1 MTWFIA
7 IGLAWGIG
15 AGSARAQD
23 LEKIR
28 TLYIAAAYEDALAAM
43 PAPESASTEV
53 EQFRAL
59 CLLALG
65 REDDARA
72 AIERLV
78 KGSPLFKPSEDDMS
92 PRMRGMFASVRV
104 ALIPDLAR
112 AAYVDAKKAFEAK
125 KGPEATAGFTRTI
138 ELIDSLPEESRG
150 PLEDIRLLAAEF
162 SDLAAARAPKAEPAP
177 PTTPAAEPEHP
188 PAPAGAIVPAV
199 AIDERLPAW
208 NPPDVATARTEYIGV
223 MRVEIGVDGRV
234 TSATILEPSHP
245 AYDVAALQAAKRWV
259 YRPATRG
266 GKPIPSQKDIR
277 VRLVPR

>member
-1 MTWFIA
+1 MKSFVA
-7 IGLAWGIG
+7 IVLAWGIG
-15 AGSARAQD
+15 AGTAGAQD

-43 PAPESASTEV
+43 PAAESTSTEV

-78 KGSPLFKPSEDDMS
+78 KGSPLFKPSADDMS
-92 PRMRGMFASVRV
+92 PKMRAMFAGVR
-104 ALIPDLAR
+104 ASLIPDLAR
-112 AAYVDAKKAFEAK
+112 SAYAEAKKAFEAK
-125 KGPEATAGFTRTI
+125 KVPEATAGFTRTV

-150 PLEDIRLLAAEF
+150 PLEDIRLLATEFGELAE
-162 SDLAAARAPKAEPAP
+162 ARASKPEPPAETKPSADPPLPVPAP
-177 PTTPAAEPEHP
+177 
-188 PAPAGAIVPAV
+188 IVQAV
-199 AIDERLPAW
+199 AIEERLPAW
-208 NPPDVATARTEYIGV
+208 NPPDVTTARTEYVGLV
-223 MRVEIGVDGRV
+223 RVEIGVDGKV
-234 TSATILEPSHP
+234 TNATILEPSHP
-245 AYDVAALQAAKRWV
+245 AYDVTVLQTAKRWV
-259 YRPATRG
+259 YKPATRA